1 MISLVSLQDGS
12 GQAASQII
20 SLSRTIKSSV
30 QHIFVFG
37 LLISQ
42 SLSEIQAS
50 GSISSGN
57 TKPYNIPE
65 MANVLP
71 SASVADPVLTVRCA
85 NPQFNCTTDIYCLDV
100 EFQSDLANKEL
111 FGMNVRFL
119 YDDGILEFHN
129 ISGFLGGYGAIAP
142 NPPTINPITNGAPWN
157 FSAGADYVNGAIQK
171 VNANAP
177 PIYIST
183 TGWTKLFQVCFTI
196 DLAENENSFCPPV
209 VWDLEQNPANGGY
222 PPGSAGVVMTVVNG
236 SGSSNAVEAVDHF
249 NWQYVGSGGQ
259 PYGEPIEE
267 VCSSVDCGT
276 CSLIVTSN
284 ADSGANSLREII
296 NCANSGDTITF
307 GSSMAGATITIS
319 TTKLIIN
326 KTLYIRSSLSPR
338 VKITSTI
345 PGLIEIGTGKTVEFK
360 SLEITSGV
368 TVSDNSGAAFKNQG
382 ILRLIDVRVYKNAAL
397 GTGQYLIKNFPSSQC
412 HLFGSNFIEIP

>member
-1 MISLVSLQDGS
+1 MKIFAQLRNPICTFRPFFL
-12 GQAASQII
+12 
-20 SLSRTIKSSV
+20 
-30 QHIFVFG
+30 HIFVLGF
-37 LLISQ
+37 LLQ
-42 SLSEIQAS
+42 QVSLVHAGGPIN
-50 GSISSGN
+50 SGN
-57 TKPYNIPE
+57 NLKTVADQALE
-65 MANVLP
+65 GLMP
-71 SASVADPVLTVRCA
+71 SAAMVDPELTVRCA
-85 NPQFNCTTDIYCLDV
+85 NPQFNCSTDIYCLDV
-100 EFQSDLANKEL
+100 EFQSDVANKEL

-119 YDDGILEFHN
+119 YDDGVLEFHN
-129 ISGFLGGYGAIAP
+129 LSGFLGGYGPIAP

-157 FSAGADYVNGAIQK
+157 FSAGADYVNGAVQK
-171 VNANAP
+171 VNGNAP

-196 DLAENENSFCPPV
+196 DLAENEDSFCPPV

-236 SGSSNAVEAVDHF
+236 SGSSNAIEAVDHF

-259 PYGEPIEE
+259 PYGEPFNE

-276 CSLIVTSN
+276 CSLLVTSS
-284 ADSGANSLREII
+284 ADSGPNTLREII

-307 GSSMAGATITIS
+307 GTGLAGSTITIS

-326 KTLYIRSSLSPR
+326 KSLYIRSNLNPR
-338 VKITSTI
+338 VKLTSSI
-345 PGLIEIGTGKTVEFK
+345 PGLIEIAAGKTVEFK

-382 ILRLIDVRVYKNAAL
+382 ILRLIDVKVFKNAAL
-397 GTGQYLIKNFPSSQC
+397 GTGQYLVKNFPASQC